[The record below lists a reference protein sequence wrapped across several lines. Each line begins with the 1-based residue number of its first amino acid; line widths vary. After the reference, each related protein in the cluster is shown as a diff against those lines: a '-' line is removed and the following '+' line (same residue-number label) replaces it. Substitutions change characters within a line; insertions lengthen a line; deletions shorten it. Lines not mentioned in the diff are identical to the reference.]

1 MLTVCSQVIQKK
13 NKKVELVEEVR
24 EVNEKIFKMA
34 SAETN
39 FHGTGGMLTKLQAAE
54 IAAGSGCNTI
64 ICKGTIKNPIKNY
77 FNKCYGTK
85 FFLIINTEQVLKSGL
100 LGQLMS

>member
-1 MLTVCSQVIQKK
+1 MRKYLRWLLQKLIFM
-13 NKKVELVEEVR
+13 EQEE
-24 EVNEKIFKMA
+24 
-34 SAETN
+34 
-39 FHGTGGMLTKLQAAE
+39 MLTKLQAAE

-85 FFLIINTEQVLKSGL
+85 FSNNKYGTSFKKVDCWGN
-100 LGQLMS
+100 